1 MSLAKVPRDMSQV
14 PKRRPPAS
22 PHSVLASDLS
32 DHQSPPPLA
41 AAATASGSSATFVPP
56 NLSNLKDCPLPEGW
70 DIGMDYDGKPYFID
84 HKNKTTSW
92 VDPRDRYVSKHIKKN
107 NSEEKPEVVTI
118 L

>member
-92 VDPRDRYVSKHIKKN
+92 VDPRDRYVSKHEKN

>member
-1 MSLAKVPRDMSQV
+1 M
-14 PKRRPPAS
+14 
-22 PHSVLASDLS
+22 LASDLS
-32 DHQSPPPLA
+32 DHQSPPPLAAA

-92 VDPRDRYVSKHIKKN
+92 VDPRDRYVCQKHKKN
-107 NSEEKPEVVTI
+107 NISEEKPEVVTI